1 MFKTVSDD
9 CEKKDCSV
17 GLEVVIPPQMTD
29 VALGKTMEENGKI
42 IEAIMRLVQTNGIV
56 QSFVM
61 SSALESL
68 YV

>member
-1 MFKTVSDD
+1 
-9 CEKKDCSV
+9 
-17 GLEVVIPPQMTD
+17 MTD